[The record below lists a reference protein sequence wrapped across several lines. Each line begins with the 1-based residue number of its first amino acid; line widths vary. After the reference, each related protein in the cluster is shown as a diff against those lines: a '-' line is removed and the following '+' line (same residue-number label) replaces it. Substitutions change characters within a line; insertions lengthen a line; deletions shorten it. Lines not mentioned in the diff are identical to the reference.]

1 MRTMTHWQT
10 IGAFFNR
17 HRIAFAFAVIL
28 LAPSFAAAQ
37 QRFRTPQGI
46 VEVVGLRRWTVQ
58 MIQDS
63 AAKYAPGQDLAS
75 HACAAVLRLKLK
87 FADASVVFYRTDTVY
102 YRTDTVYYRSDTVYY
117 RSDTAS
123 SGGVLIV
130 SVIEPQDSAL
140 VRYKPRYHDS
150 LPVRPEWRTA
160 VDVFE
165 NHNHAFQT
173 AVQSAT

>member
-1 MRTMTHWQT
+1 MRTMSHRQT
-10 IGAFFNR
+10 TTARFSR
-17 HRIAFAFAVIL
+17 QRVVFALAPIL
-28 LAPSFAAAQ
+28 LAPSTATAQ

-87 FADASVVFYRTDTVY
+87 FADASVMY
-102 YRTDTVYYRSDTVYY
+102 YRPDTG
-117 RSDTAS
+117 S

-130 SVIEPQDSAL
+130 SVIEPQD
-140 VRYKPRYHDS
+140 RR
-150 LPVRPEWRTA
+150 WC
-160 VDVFE
+160 
-165 NHNHAFQT
+165 
-173 AVQSAT
+173 

>member
-75 HACAAVLRLKLK
+75 HACAAVLCLKLK

-102 YRTDTVYYRSDTVYY
+102 YR
-117 RSDTAS
+117 SDTAL

-150 LPVRPEWRTA
+150 LPVHPEWRTA